1 MNNEN
6 TFEPRTEKSLRQNVW
21 SMARAK
27 VSNKNWSFR
36 PEDKRRK
43 NISATPEFLE
53 IKMTKGRLYKVGNYE
68 GATLEEVKEFAR
80 LKNMPALK
88 MGAIRIAV

>member
-27 VSNKNWSFR
+27 KTNRNWSFCPPDR
-36 PEDKRRK
+36 RRK

-53 IKMTKGRLYKVGNYE
+53 IKMCKGRLYKVGNYD

-80 LKNMPALK
+80 MVGIQKLKLGIVKISA
-88 MGAIRIAV
+88 